1 LVIDIKDKYTE
12 HWPVLPAEAAGNS
25 FASGQRKH
33 NGATCCTK
41 AKIKTKIR
49 TKNISLPLLST

>member
-25 FASGQRKH
+25 FASGQCKH

-41 AKIKTKIR
+41 AKIKTK
-49 TKNISLPLLST
+49 NISLALPST